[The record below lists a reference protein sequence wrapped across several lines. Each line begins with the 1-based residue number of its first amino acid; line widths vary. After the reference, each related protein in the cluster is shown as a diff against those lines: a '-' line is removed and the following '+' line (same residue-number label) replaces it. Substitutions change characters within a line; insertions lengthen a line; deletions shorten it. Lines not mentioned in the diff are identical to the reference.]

1 MLDLK
6 DNKRKLKIRKW
17 FKDLKNKSACEICG
31 ESHPSCLEFHHLKKK
46 DNIISKMVAS
56 GYAIDTIQKEM
67 AKCQIVCANCHR
79 KIHYLDEKK

>member
-1 MLDLK
+1 MN
-6 DNKRKLKIRKW
+6 NKRKLKIRKW
-17 FKDLKNKSACEICG
+17 FRDLKNKSACEICG

>member
-1 MLDLK
+1 MS
-6 DNKRKLKIRKW
+6 NNRKIKIRKW
-17 FKDLKNKSACEICG
+17 FKDLKSKSSCEICG
-31 ESHPSCLEFHHLKKK
+31 ENHPACLEFHHLKKK

-79 KIHYLDEKK
+79 KIHYLSGKN